1 MKTLSANKL
10 FTLVQVGP
18 MELKHRVVMAPL
30 TRSRSVQPG
39 SIPICASS
47 PSVSIRVKT

>member
-18 MELKHRVVMAPL
+18 MELKHRVVMAPAQGPFSQGL
-30 TRSRSVQPG
+30 F
-39 SIPICASS
+39 
-47 PSVSIRVKT
+47 RVT